1 MNRSPEPPPPPPP
14 GGGGT
19 PPMPGRIPQH
29 QSGGGLK
36 LVSMT
41 LPVGTEGGGQMVDI
55 TPDLSRLLKSSG
67 LHDGNVTI
75 FVPGSTASV
84 TTIEF
89 EPGLKVDFP
98 ALMER
103 IAPVDAEYKHDQTW
117 HDGNGHSH
125 VRASLV
131 GPSLVVPFGGG
142 RLLTGTWQQVVLV
155 DWDNRARRR
164 ELILQFIGE

>member
-14 GGGGT
+14 GGGGV
-19 PPMPGRIPQH
+19 PPGRGRVPRQPSS
-29 QSGGGLK
+29 QGLK
-36 LVSMT
+36 MVTMT
-41 LPVGTEGGGQMVDI
+41 LPVATEGNGHMVDI
-55 TPDLSRLLKSSG
+55 TPDLSRLLKSAGMSE
-67 LHDGNVTI
+67 GNVTI
-75 FVPGSTASV
+75 FVPGSTASL

-89 EPGLKVDFP
+89 EPGLKQDFP
-98 ALMER
+98 TAMER
-103 IAPVDAEYKHDQTW
+103 IAPASAEYRHDQTW

-131 GPSLVVPFGGG
+131 GPSLVIPFGQG
-142 RLLTGTWQQVVLV
+142 RLLTGTWQQAVLV

>member
-1 MNRSPEPPPPPPP
+1 MNRSPEPPP
-14 GGGGT
+14 
-19 PPMPGRIPQH
+19 MVGRIPQH
-29 QSGGGLK
+29 RSGGGLK

-67 LHDGNVTI
+67 LNDGNVTI

-98 ALMER
+98 AMMEK
-103 IAPVDAEYKHDQTW
+103 IAPMNGEYKHDQTW

-142 RLLTGTWQQVVLV
+142 RLLTGNWQQVVLV